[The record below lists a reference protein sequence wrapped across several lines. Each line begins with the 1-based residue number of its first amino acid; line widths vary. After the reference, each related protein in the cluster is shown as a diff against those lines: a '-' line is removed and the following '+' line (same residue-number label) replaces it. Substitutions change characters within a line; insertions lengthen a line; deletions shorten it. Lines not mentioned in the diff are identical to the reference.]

1 MEDYNKPSIRDE
13 PDHFIVHIG
22 INDLNSD
29 VSSKSIAESIADLA
43 MFLKT
48 ESNDVSV
55 SNILLKTGNSLLN

>member
-22 INDLNSD
+22 INDLNSE

-55 SNILLKTGNSLLN
+55 SNIRLKTGNSLLN

>member
-1 MEDYNKPSIRDE
+1 MEDYNKPSIRYE

-22 INDLNSD
+22 INDLNSE

>member
-1 MEDYNKPSIRDE
+1 MEDYPSIRDE

-22 INDLNSD
+22 INDLNSE